1 MLPIIVNSQTYK
13 RIMQTT
19 IRSHACANTHTC
31 VYRWISSW
39 MPGEVIWYLLR
50 NLSNLCN
57 TSFPYGKNFNLHT
70 LIQWP
75 HKTYIESQ
83 HINYDNFLFI
93 QFSLWSFLKSFWKL
107 AFAIRIIIK
116 LIKKN
121 ILKFVLKTF
130 YLRHPPKVVKVLLF
144 IRISSFKLTFKIT
157 NV

>member
-1 MLPIIVNSQTYK
+1 M
-13 RIMQTT
+13 
-19 IRSHACANTHTC
+19 HAPTLTHVCTDEYHHEC
-31 VYRWISSW
+31 QVKLFDIYC
-39 MPGEVIWYLLR
+39 VIWVIFAIP
-50 NLSNLCN
+50 
-57 TSFPYGKNFNLHT
+57 TFPYGKNFNLHT

-83 HINYDNFLFI
+83 HINYDNFLII